1 MRSREALRDLQ
12 DRLAQRLQAG
22 RADSAQACWLAVHA
36 GGGRYLLPLGQAGEI
51 FPFTP
56 PHPVPYTRPWFLGVV
71 HLRGGLWAAVD
82 LAGFV
87 AAQGA
92 GAVSVTGAGDA
103 CGEQGESR
111 EGVDG
116 RIAVAHSRPLPAS
129 PSADAEAR
137 LVTLHPQLDVN
148 GVLRIDRLAGLRGPE
163 DFLATASA
171 PAGAPAWFTGR
182 YTDSRAETWQ
192 ALSLVALARD
202 DAFLS
207 LSV

>member
-36 GGGRYLLPLGQAGEI
+36 GAGRFLLPLGQAGEI

-82 LAGFV
+82 LAGFAASQV
-87 AAQGA
+87 AF
-92 GAVSVTGAGDA
+92 STP
-103 CGEQGESR
+103 
-111 EGVDG
+111 
-116 RIAVAHSRPLPAS
+116 HS
-129 PSADAEAR
+129 PSPAPPAVDPEAR

-163 DFLATASA
+163 DFLATAPA
-171 PAGAPAWFTGR
+171 PAGAPAWFAAR
-182 YTDSRAETWQ
+182 YTDSHADTWQ

-202 DAFLS
+202 EAFLS
-207 LSV
+207 LSD